1 MKLSFKDSH
10 TKTKTVG
17 WIVALFVKAYNNRP
31 GGRCMD
37 STVFTYYLSFN
48 GERVRSE
55 NIIADELVNWVGGKL
70 VACKDKHAKKK
81 PLPPPS
87 PIAVTP
93 SAFMSEQAIPS
104 PVSKWIHY

>member
-1 MKLSFKDSH
+1 
-10 TKTKTVG
+10 
-17 WIVALFVKAYNNRP
+17 
-31 GGRCMD
+31 MD

-70 VACKDKHAKKK
+70 VVCKDKHAKKN